1 MQRSALTK
9 CVALVIVGVLSLFS
23 VSYSLAAPR
32 TGQPAPAFKVTTTSG
47 QSVTLNNY
55 RGYVLVLDFFATW
68 CQPCRESIPHLIE
81 MNRTYGKHGLQVL
94 GLSADEDGEKLVNS
108 FISDQRVNYPV
119 ALAGETTLADYG
131 VRSVPVMMVIDK
143 KGKVAEVFRGFNP
156 EIGRSSEKLIKKL
169 LAEK

>member
-1 MQRSALTK
+1 MRRSALTSI
-9 CVALVIVGVLSLFS
+9 VVPVIVSALF
-23 VSYSLAAPR
+23 LFAAFPLQAAPR
-32 TGQPAPAFKVTTTSG
+32 AGQPAPAFKVTTTSA
-47 QSVTLNNY
+47 QAVSLDNY

-81 MNRTYGKHGLQVL
+81 MNRTYGKQGLQVL
-94 GLSADEDGEKLVNS
+94 GLSADEDGEKLVKN
-108 FISDQRVNYPV
+108 FAREQRITYPV

-131 VRSVPVMMVIDK
+131 VRSVPVMMVIDR
-143 KGKVAEVFRGFNP
+143 KGRVAEVYRGFSP